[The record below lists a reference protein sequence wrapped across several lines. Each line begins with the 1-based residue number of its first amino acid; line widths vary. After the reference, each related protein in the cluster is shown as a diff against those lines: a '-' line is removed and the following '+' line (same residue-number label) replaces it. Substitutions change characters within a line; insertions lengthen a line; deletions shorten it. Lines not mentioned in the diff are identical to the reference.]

1 MSNNIKNTIKKAIKF
16 FQLNLNQVKDSS
28 LIESNKIG
36 SEIPKIIHQIYSSE
50 KNLPEEIKKNIIYL
64 KDLNPDWE
72 YRIYDDDKMQTYV
85 SNYYP
90 KVLKYYNKIN
100 PIYGAARAD
109 LFRYLVIYREGGVY
123 LDIKSS
129 VSKPLSQIIGPDDRY
144 ILARWSDSR
153 GKHSFEGKFVDEFQ
167 QWHLIATAG
176 HPFLKAVLENVC
188 LNIKKYNPLLHSKGF
203 WGVLITTGPIAYT
216 LSILPILDK
225 YKYRIGTDEDFN
237 LVYSIFSEHKDTTHH
252 HSMFKTHYSRLTE
265 SITKQSEFINFCVKY
280 LQKLK

>member
-1 MSNNIKNTIKKAIKF
+1 M
-16 FQLNLNQVKDSS
+16 
-28 LIESNKIG
+28 
-36 SEIPKIIHQIYSSE
+36 
-50 KNLPEEIKKNIIYL
+50 
-64 KDLNPDWE
+64 NPDWE

-85 SNYYP
+85 SNHYP
-90 KVLKYYNKIN
+90 GILKYYNKIN
-100 PIYGAARAD
+100 PKYGAARAD
-109 LFRYLVIYREGGVY
+109 FFRYLVIYREGGVY

-129 VSKPLSQIIGPDDRY
+129 LSKPLSEIISPDDKY

-153 GKHSFEGKFVDEFQ
+153 CKHTYEGTFVDEFQ

-237 LVYSIFSEHKDTTHH
+237 LVYSIFSAQKDTIHH
-252 HSMFKTHYSRLTE
+252 HSMFKIHYSRLTE
-265 SITKQSEFINFCVKY
+265 SITKQSEFINSFVIY
-280 LQKLK
+280 LDKLKRFLNLL